1 MKEDKFFVGC
11 EVWSGVGG
19 CGARDT
25 GGREKIPACEGG

>member
-1 MKEDKFFVGC
+1 MKEDKFLSAVRCGVGL
-11 EVWSGVGG
+11 GG